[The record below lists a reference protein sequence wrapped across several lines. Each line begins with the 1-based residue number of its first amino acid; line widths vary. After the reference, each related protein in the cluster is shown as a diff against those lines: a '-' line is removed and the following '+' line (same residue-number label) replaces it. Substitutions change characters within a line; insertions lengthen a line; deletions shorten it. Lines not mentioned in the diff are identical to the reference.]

1 MIKKITYI
9 LAPLLIIVGF
19 VSFKYY
25 QNIYGKNILQDTFI
39 YIPTDATFNDVKEII
54 NPHLKN
60 QQSFEWVATKKN
72 YLNKIKAGKYK
83 LTKGTNNNDLVDLL
97 RSGRQTPVKLSFN
110 NQNSLEHLAGRIANQ
125 LEPDSLS
132 ILSVM
137 QDDEFLKN
145 SDFNS
150 KTALGMYIPNSYEF
164 YWNTNAIDFRTKMLK
179 EYKRFWN
186 EYRLEKAKS

>member
-9 LAPLLIIVGF
+9 LAPLLIIVGI

-25 QNIYGKNILQDTFI
+25 QNIYGKNILEDTFL

-54 NPHLKN
+54 NPFLKN

-83 LTKGTNNNDLVDLL
+83 LTKDTNNNDLVNLL
-97 RSGRQTPVKLSFN
+97 RSGKQTPVKLSFN
-110 NQNSLEHLAGRIANQ
+110 NQNSLEHLAGRIAAQ

-137 QDDEFLKN
+137 QDVEFLKK
-145 SDFNS
+145 F
-150 KTALGMYIPNSYEF
+150 
-164 YWNTNAIDFRTKMLK
+164 
-179 EYKRFWN
+179 
-186 EYRLEKAKS
+186 